1 MANRELFHTARLH
14 ARSVRFTVLTDFK
27 RTGQCGIRQRCAA
40 TTSSHSAAFRPPHR
54 NPPQPYPSPPPAAPV
69 NGGALKTT
77 SSLGKLIL

>member
-14 ARSVRFTVLTDFK
+14 APSVRFTVLTDFK
-27 RTGQCGIRQRCAA
+27 RTGQCGVRQRCAA

-69 NGGALKTT
+69 NGGALKTM